1 MNIKESSIKA
11 KPVNT
16 PKPGKP
22 ETVSKPQTN
31 SVKPSRPR
39 AGGNAPPSD
48 ASQLSTEAQGPQ
60 DASSGGLGGLMSGMM
75 DWAGDLFSGEQEA
88 SSAAT
93 PAEVTA
99 AQSTNEAGSAEATAT
114 QSTNEAGS
122 ADSAERPQLELGRG
136 RLLSQGRGGAEQIT
150 QLQEMLNAGGGQLE
164 VDGVFGP
171 RTAEAVRRFQE
182 QNGLTVDGIVG
193 PQTLAALNGGVG
205 RSEGQGQ
212 TSDASAPAGEAA
224 TNPNNQASA
233 ETPENPSA
241 NSTTRLE
248 GIPDRPENARGGR
261 AFVESISHL
270 SPGRERDQAVLNEIL
285 SGNIPDAS
293 RNLQEL
299 VINRDGREIRLNAMP
314 DYLAIGSDEDN
325 VRVPMTPAV
334 AQAIADRTGTSLP
347 TDRLVD
353 DIHAQ
358 SRQLHMAPMSNNRE
372 GISTYLA
379 HDQRIDGQLG
389 SGQAPNGFVSGHK
402 KDLVIPHR
410 DGRVAIYGGR
420 WENGGRIQSYS
431 NVHHDGYEDYSH
443 GARLVSQQ
451 IMVDGR
457 SMRLEEALADPALR
471 SLFTNQS
478 GAFRY

>member
-1 MNIKESSIKA
+1 MNIKESSIKT

-16 PKPGKP
+16 SKPGKP
-22 ETVSKPQTN
+22 ETTSKPQAN

-39 AGGNAPPSD
+39 ATGNAPQSD
-48 ASQLSTEAQGPQ
+48 ASQLSSEAQDPQ
-60 DASSGGLGGLMSGMM
+60 DVSSDGLSGLMSGMM
-75 DWAGDLFSGEQEA
+75 NWAGDLFSGEREA
-88 SSAAT
+88 TSDAGSSATA
-93 PAEVTA
+93 PAEGSA
-99 AQSTNEAGSAEATAT
+99 SQNSSESGSAE
-114 QSTNEAGS
+114 SP
-122 ADSAERPQLELGRG
+122 AERPQLELGQG
-136 RLLSQGRGGAEQIT
+136 GLLSQGRGGAEQIT

-193 PQTLAALNGGVG
+193 PQTVAALNGGG
-205 RSEGQGQ
+205 RRPEEQGQ
-212 TSDASAPAGEAA
+212 TSDASAPGGETA
-224 TNPNNQASA
+224 TNPNNEASA
-233 ETPENPSA
+233 ETPANPNA

-261 AFVESISHL
+261 DFMESISHL
-270 SPGRERDQAVLNEIL
+270 PPGRERDQAVLNEIL

-353 DIHAQ
+353 DIYAQ
-358 SRQLHMAPMSNNRE
+358 SRQLHMAPMSNDRE

-389 SGQAPNGFVSGHK
+389 SGQAPNEFVSGHK

-451 IMVDGR
+451 ITVDGR
-457 SMRLEEALADPALR
+457 SMRLEDALADPALR